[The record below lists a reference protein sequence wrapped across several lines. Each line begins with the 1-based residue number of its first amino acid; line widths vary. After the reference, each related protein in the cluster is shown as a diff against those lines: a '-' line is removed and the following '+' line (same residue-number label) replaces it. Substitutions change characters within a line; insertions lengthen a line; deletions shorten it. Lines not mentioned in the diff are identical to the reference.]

1 MSPVLQRRAFITLVG
16 GAAVAWPLSPRAQQS
31 GKVRRVGFLALPSRP
46 EDLYA
51 SRFGGFARGMRELGY
66 IEGENVTIE
75 WRFANGE
82 VERIPGLVAELID
95 LKVEVIVASATPVIT
110 VVQGATKTIP
120 IVMATANDPVGTGL
134 VESLARP
141 GGNTTGLSNLSTDL
155 SPKLV
160 ELLRAIAPKV
170 SRIAMLVNPKN
181 GTHAAILDSQKAAAA
196 TIKVDAVPAWA
207 ATGAEMENA
216 FSTIDV
222 EKAGAIIVAPDA
234 VFMQHRHQIAELAI
248 KYRLPTIFSFREHVE
263 AGGLMSYGQNLS
275 ENYRR
280 SASYVDKIFKGAK
293 PTDLPVEQTTK
304 IEMLINGKTAK
315 ILGLTIPVELLVL
328 SDKVVE

>member
-1 MSPVLQRRAFITLVG
+1 MLRRQFLALVG
-16 GAAVAWPLSPRAQQS
+16 TAVALVWPLSPRAQPS
-31 GKVRRVGFLALPSRP
+31 GKARRVGFLALPSRP

-51 SRFGGFARGMRELGY
+51 SRFGAFARGMRELGY

-82 VERIPGLVAELID
+82 VGRIPGLVAELID
-95 LKVEVIVASATPVIT
+95 LKVDVIVASATPVIT
-110 VVQGATKTIP
+110 VVQGATRTIP
-120 IVMATANDPVGTGL
+120 IVMATANDPVGSGL
-134 VESLARP
+134 IESLARP

-160 ELLRAIAPKV
+160 ELLLAIAPKV

-181 GTHAAILDSQKAAAA
+181 ATHAAILDSLKAAAA

-216 FSTIDV
+216 FSTINV
-222 EKAGAIIVAPDA
+222 EKAGAIIVAADA
-234 VFMQHRHQIAELAI
+234 VFMQQRHQIAELAI
-248 KYRLPTIFSFREHVE
+248 KHRLPTIFAFREHVE
-263 AGGLMSYGQNLS
+263 AGGLMSYGQDIS

-280 SASYVDKIFKGAK
+280 SAAYVDKIFKDAK
-293 PTDLPVEQTTK
+293 PADLPVEQTTK

-315 ILGLTIPVELLVL
+315 LLGLTIPAELLVL
-328 SDKVVE
+328 TDQVVE